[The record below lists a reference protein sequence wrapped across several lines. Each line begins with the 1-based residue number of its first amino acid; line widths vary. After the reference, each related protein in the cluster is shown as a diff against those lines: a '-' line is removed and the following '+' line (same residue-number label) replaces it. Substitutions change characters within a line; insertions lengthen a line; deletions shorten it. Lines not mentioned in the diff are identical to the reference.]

1 MRSVSSSLAQFVE
14 NGLGYLPAPIMYG
27 VVNHYTGG
35 KTSRY
40 GMYMLMGWTIWPV
53 LFMLYAFFKQRS
65 IRAEKAAL
73 EWAARQKKQPKEL
86 SRISEVAS
94 AFEHDSIDQL
104 SRRNQG
110 KRSTKQF
117 KH

>member
-53 LFMLYAFFKQRS
+53 LFMTYAFFKQRS
-65 IRAEKAAL
+65 IRAEKSAL
-73 EWAARQKKQPKEL
+73 VWAARQKKHPKEL

-94 AFEHDSIDQL
+94 VFEVDSMDQF

-110 KRSTKQF
+110 KHSSEKKF
-117 KH
+117 

>member
-53 LFMLYAFFKQRS
+53 LFMTYAFFKQRS
-65 IRAEKAAL
+65 IRAEKAEL
-73 EWAARQKKQPKEL
+73 IWAARQKKHPKEL

-94 AFEHDSIDQL
+94 ALEIDSMDQF

-110 KRSTKQF
+110 KHSSEKNF
-117 KH
+117 